1 MNKLLEVKGLTKVY
15 DHFTLDNINFSLEPG
30 YIMGFVGVN
39 GAGKTTTINLILNAI
54 KRDVGEINIFGM
66 DNLKDEK
73 RIKQKIGV
81 VFDNMFLVNEWNMLD
96 VEKAYKLFYTEWDS
110 EKYYSYLERFRLIPQ
125 TKIRELSR
133 GMAVKLILSTALSH
147 DAELLILDEPTSGL
161 DPAARDELMEI
172 FQEYIEDGKKSII
185 FSTHVT
191 SDLEK
196 IADYITC
203 INQGKIIYTGTK
215 DDLLERYCLIKG
227 GPDEYKEYEKYI
239 IGVRKFSTGFEGLIL
254 RENLNRFNIK
264 IAVEK
269 PSIEEIIIFTN
280 KGGRVK

>member
-1 MNKLLEVKGLTKVY
+1 
-15 DHFTLDNINFSLEPG
+15 
-30 YIMGFVGVN
+30 
-39 GAGKTTTINLILNAI
+39 TTINLILNAI

-133 GMAVKLILSTALSH
+133 GMAVKLMLSTALSH

-264 IAVEK
+264 IAV
-269 PSIEEIIIFTN
+269 
-280 KGGRVK
+280 